1 MLHFKFGVNAVA
13 GSKPFARWHVQQGKT
28 IIVANRNT
36 YSVQKEIIMHYSK
49 TLALALLLFSL
60 AITPAFAQRHCWDG
74 PLGCD
79 GRQAGQLEN
88 LKQAL
93 DLTPQQEADFKEIR
107 IASEEKTEVLREKIK
122 ANREAIHNA
131 LNAEILDEPRL
142 RELTREQAELHADL
156 MVAKHGM
163 RAKINQIL
171 SPEQQKKHEELRQ
184 QRMGKKR
191 TKRSCGSA
199 D

>member
-1 MLHFKFGVNAVA
+1 
-13 GSKPFARWHVQQGKT
+13 
-28 IIVANRNT
+28 
-36 YSVQKEIIMHYSK
+36 MHYTK

-60 AITPAFAQRHCWDG
+60 AITPAFAKRHCWDG

-79 GRQAGQLEN
+79 GMQAGQVER

-93 DLTPQQEADFKEIR
+93 DLTPQQEADFKQIR
-107 IASEEKTEVLREKIK
+107 LESEEKTSALREKIK

-142 RELTREQAELHADL
+142 RELTREQAELHAD
-156 MVAKHGM
+156 MMIAKHGM

-184 QRMGKKR
+184 QRMGEKR
-191 TKRSCGSA
+191 NKRFCGAA